1 MANSHQGNIRTTIT
15 CKSGA
20 GAEGGA
26 NPEMAAIS
34 RLVITESRAAWK
46 RKLEVNVQ
54 QGKTLQDNQ
63 PLGKAC
69 LYTWERVMTK
79 VRKNVIG
86 PKRFLTC
93 NPCHNSEARPWGGF
107 GRAIAIEEEWH
118 VILEIVKWP
127 KGWALDMNPF
137 WDVQCPLHGLH
148 FHYYLMWPAGLITFR
163 YHVL

>member
-1 MANSHQGNIRTTIT
+1 MQGLKWQIHIRETLGPQSPA
-15 CKSGA
+15 KVEQELRGA
-20 GAEGGA
+20 LIQRWPPYQDSWLRRAEQ
-26 NPEMAAIS
+26 PEIG
-34 RLVITESRAAWK
+34 
-46 RKLEVNVQ
+46 LEVHVQ

-86 PKRFLTC
+86 PKIFLTC

-127 KGWALDMNPF
+127 KGWALDIWISFGMSNGHCMGCISTII
-137 WDVQCPLHGLH
+137 WCDQLVS
-148 FHYYLMWPAGLITFR
+148 
-163 YHVL
+163 